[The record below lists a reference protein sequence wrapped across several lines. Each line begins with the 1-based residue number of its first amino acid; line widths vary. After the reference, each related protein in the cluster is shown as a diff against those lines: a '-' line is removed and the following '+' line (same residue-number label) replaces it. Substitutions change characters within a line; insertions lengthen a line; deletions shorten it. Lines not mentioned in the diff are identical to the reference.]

1 MPEKQWDA
9 AQTNQWL
16 INILI
21 IGAWLTIVP
30 LLKMSNTISVG
41 YTDTLWHSDEKLV
54 KVPKNRRMRAGK
66 WFFSFLSSSLWL
78 LTGRLCST
86 NLKTSS
92 YYQIIPVWVCV
103 HTTQPACALLLLLQ
117 LWFTEFI
124 VNILHLGNVHWLLC
138 RSERRGS
145 TGRVWIHRDRGGEQH
160 NFFSFLP
167 LHPVMFRESKVNWD
181 C

>member
-9 AQTNQWL
+9 AQMNQWL

-66 WFFSFLSSSLWL
+66 WFFSFLSPSLWL

-92 YYQIIPVWVCV
+92 YYQIIPVCVCACILPNLPV
-103 HTTQPACALLLLLQ
+103 HCCCCYSYDLLNSLSTSSTSVMCTDCCAGLRGEAQQAECEYTETEEANNTTS
-117 LWFTEFI
+117 F
-124 VNILHLGNVHWLLC
+124 
-138 RSERRGS
+138 
-145 TGRVWIHRDRGGEQH
+145 
-160 NFFSFLP
+160 FFSP
-167 LHPVMFRESKVNWD
+167 PSPRHV
-181 C
+181 